1 MLRLRDSRGG
11 DGVTYETSTEIV
23 EAHWRHELAFGVAL
37 KMLQEQ
43 FDMEQDAA
51 CDILFPPM
59 GEGPMDSDVPVPNPP
74 MTGYAH
80 IPWSDRETRMLA
92 DMKKEEE

>member
-1 MLRLRDSRGG
+1 M
-11 DGVTYETSTEIV
+11 TYKTSTEIV

-43 FDMEQDAA
+43 FEMEERAA
-51 CDILFPPM
+51 CDMLFPPL
-59 GEGPMDSDVPVPNPP
+59 GEGPMDSDVPVAIPT
-74 MTGYAH
+74 MKGYAH
-80 IPWSDRETRMLA
+80 IPWSDRETKMLA